1 MMFGIEKITA
11 KITADA
17 QADVDKLQAET
28 QEKIDALRAQT
39 AAQAAQETQAILA
52 RGEKAAAERLER
64 LESAAQME
72 QRKLTLAAK
81 QEVVGEAFEQAVEK
95 LCTLPDKELIALLT
109 ALAVEAS
116 TTGREALIFS
126 VKDRAR
132 IGKQVV
138 LAANEILVKKAAPG
152 LPDSYADNKMGA
164 FLGKVVNTTAA
175 VVTGA
180 GQLTLS
186 EQTRPMRGGF
196 IMTDENVEVNC
207 TFETLVRMEC
217 EKLEREVANTLFK

>member
-1 MMFGIEKITA
+1 MNGIEKITA
-11 KITADA
+11 KIAADA
-17 QADVDKLQAET
+17 EADVKKLQAET
-28 QEKIDALRAQT
+28 QEKIDAIEAQT
-39 AAQAAQETQAILA
+39 AAQAAQEVQAILA

-72 QRKLTLAAK
+72 QAAK
-81 QEVVGEAFEQAVEK
+81 QEVVGEAFEMAVEK
-95 LCTLPDKELIALLT
+95 LCSLPDKELVALLT

-116 TTGREALIFS
+116 STGREALIFS

-138 LAANEILVKKAAPG
+138 LAANEMLVKQAAPG
-152 LPDSYADNKMGA
+152 LPDSYADNKVGA

-175 VVTGA
+175 VVTGT
-180 GQLTLS
+180 GHLTLS

-196 IMTDENVEVNC
+196 IMADEDVEVNC
-207 TFETLVRMEC
+207 TFETLVRMER
-217 EKLEREVANTLFK
+217 EKLEREVANILFK

>member
-1 MMFGIEKITA
+1 MNGIEKITA
-11 KITADA
+11 KIAADA
-17 QADVDKLQAET
+17 QADVNKLQSET
-28 QEKIDALRAQT
+28 QEKIDALRALT
-39 AAQAAQETQAILA
+39 AAQAAQETQSILE

-72 QRKLTLAAK
+72 QRKLALAAK
-81 QEVVGEAFEQAVEK
+81 QEVVGEAFEMAVEK
-95 LCTLPDKELIALLT
+95 LCNLPDNELIPMLT

-116 TTGREALIFS
+116 STGREALIFS

-196 IMTDENVEVNC
+196 ILADDNVEVNC
-207 TFETLVRMEC
+207 TFETLVRMQR
-217 EKLEREVANTLFK
+217 EKLERDVANVLFK

>member
-1 MMFGIEKITA
+1 MNGIEKITA
-11 KITADA
+11 KIAADA
-17 QADVDKLQAET
+17 EAEVKSLQAET
-28 QEKIDALRAQT
+28 DAKIAAIQAQT
-39 AAQAAQETQAILA
+39 AAQAEQESRAILA
-52 RGEKAAAERLER
+52 RGTKAAQERLER

-72 QRKLTLAAK
+72 TRKLTLAAK
-81 QEVVGEAFEQAVEK
+81 QEVVGEAFAQAVEQ
-95 LCTLPDKELIALLT
+95 LCALPDKELIPLLT

-116 TTGREALIFS
+116 STGMEALIFS

-138 LAANEILVKKAAPG
+138 IAANEELVKRAAPG
-152 LPDSYADNKMGA
+152 LPSSYADNKMGA

-175 VVTGA
+175 VVTGT

-196 IMTDENVEVNC
+196 VMVDEDVEINC
-207 TFETLVRMEC
+207 TFETLVRMQR
-217 EKLEREVANTLFK
+217 EKLEREVANVLFK

>member
-1 MMFGIEKITA
+1 MNGIEKITA
-11 KITADA
+11 KIAADA
-17 QADVDKLQAET
+17 QADVNKLQAET

-39 AAQAAQETQAILA
+39 AAQAAQETQSILE

-72 QRKLTLAAK
+72 QRKLALAAK
-81 QEVVGEAFEQAVEK
+81 QEVVGEAFEMAVEK
-95 LCTLPDKELIALLT
+95 LCSLPDKELVALLT

-116 TTGREALIFS
+116 STGREALIFS

-138 LAANEILVKKAAPG
+138 IAANELLVKKAAPG
-152 LPDSYADNKMGA
+152 LPDSYADNKVGA

-175 VVTGA
+175 VVTGT
-180 GQLTLS
+180 GQMTLS

-196 IMTDENVEVNC
+196 IMADDNVEVNC
-207 TFETLVRMEC
+207 TFETLVRLQR
-217 EKLEREVANTLFK
+217 EKLEKEVADILFA

>member
-1 MMFGIEKITA
+1 MMIGIEKITA

-17 QADVDKLQAET
+17 ESDVKKLQADT
-28 QEKIDALRAQT
+28 QAKIDAIQAET

-72 QRKLTLAAK
+72 QRKLVLAAK

-95 LCTLPDKELIALLT
+95 LCDLPDKELIALLT
-109 ALAVEAS
+109 NLAVEAS
-116 TTGREALIFS
+116 STGREALIFS

-152 LPDSYADNKMGA
+152 LPGGYADNKVGA

-175 VVTGA
+175 VVTGT

-196 IMTDENVEVNC
+196 IMADDNVEVNC
-207 TFETLVRMEC
+207 TFETLVRMER
-217 EKLEREVANTLFK
+217 EKLERDVANVLFK

>member
-1 MMFGIEKITA
+1 MNGIEKITA
-11 KITADA
+11 KIAADA
-17 QADVDKLQAET
+17 QADVNKLQAET

-39 AAQAAQETQAILA
+39 AAQTAQETQSILE

-72 QRKLTLAAK
+72 QRKLALAAK
-81 QEVVGEAFEQAVEK
+81 QEVVGEAFEMAVEK
-95 LCTLPDKELIALLT
+95 LCNLPDNELIPMLT

-116 TTGREALIFS
+116 STGREALIFS

-138 LAANEILVKKAAPG
+138 IAANEILVKRAAPG
-152 LPDSYADNKMGA
+152 LPENYADNRVGA

-186 EQTRPMRGGF
+186 EKTRPMRGGF
-196 IMTDENVEVNC
+196 IMADDNVEVNC
-207 TFETLVRMEC
+207 TFETLVRLQR
-217 EKLEREVANTLFK
+217 EKLERDVANVLFK